1 MAEVPVDLA
10 RFCREQRPQLVG
22 SLGLYCGD
30 VGVAEELANEALARV
45 CRDWDRVR
53 EFDRPGA
60 WAHRVAMN
68 LANSWF
74 RRRGAERRAR
84 RRLEGQQPTR
94 DPGPDRADAV
104 AVRQAVARLPHRR
117 RAVLVYRFYLGYSV
131 AETADAMG
139 ASESATKSL
148 ASRAVDELRGVLDV
162 DTTLAGEEHDG
173 AR

>member
-1 MAEVPVDLA
+1 MPSDGRAA
-10 RFCREQRPQLVG
+10 G
-22 SLGLYCGD
+22 WKASSLR
-30 VGVAEELANEALARV
+30 AN
-45 CRDWDRVR
+45 
-53 EFDRPGA
+53 
-60 WAHRVAMN
+60 
-68 LANSWF
+68 
-74 RRRGAERRAR
+74 
-84 RRLEGQQPTR
+84 
-94 DPGPDRADAV
+94 RADAV